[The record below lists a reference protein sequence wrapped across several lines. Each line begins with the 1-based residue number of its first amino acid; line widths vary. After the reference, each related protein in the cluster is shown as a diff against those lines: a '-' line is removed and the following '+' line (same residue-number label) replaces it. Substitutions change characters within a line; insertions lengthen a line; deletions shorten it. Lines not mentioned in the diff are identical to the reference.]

1 MTFDSQSFEKSM
13 RRLKK
18 KMKKLKKSVQKSK
31 WIFLPSCSNGF
42 CAYLLKFVC
51 FGGVDFDGSDFDGTD
66 FDGSRQDVPSTE
78 IESQP

>member
-31 WIFLPSCSNGF
+31 WI
-42 CAYLLKFVC
+42 LK
-51 FGGVDFDGSDFDGTD
+51 GMNIA
-66 FDGSRQDVPSTE
+66 
-78 IESQP
+78 IEGRLKKYD